1 MRATALLLAV
11 AAGISPAAYAAV
23 YTCTDPDGRTVFRD
37 VPCTRGERH
46 ADLTTAAPKSA
57 PRKRKQASASGT
69 EPALDQKKV
78 QRLVARLDQ
87 AMGKRNAKAVVAML
101 AEDAVVEV
109 PADRAGTPS
118 ELDRSGYERYL
129 AGVFDATDYVYRAA
143 PARVSV
149 AKAKPRA
156 SVVRTVQET
165 AWINGRRAVIEVKE
179 RLTIEPQGRG
189 LRIRA
194 LRKQIPM
201 PAR

>member
-11 AAGISPAAYAAV
+11 AAGVSPAAYAAV
-23 YTCTDPDGRTVFRD
+23 YTCTDADGHTVFRD
-37 VPCTRGERH
+37 VPCTRAERNV
-46 ADLTTAAPKSA
+46 DVSTPAPKSV
-57 PRKRKQASASGT
+57 PRKRKETTASGT

-78 QRLVARLDQ
+78 QRLVARLDV
-87 AMGKRNAKAVVAML
+87 AMGKRNAQAVVAML

-109 PADRAGTPS
+109 PADRTGTPS

-129 AGVFDATDYVYRAA
+129 ARVFGATDYAYRAA

-149 AKAKPRA
+149 AKRKPRA
-156 SVVRTVQET
+156 SIVRTIQET
-165 AWINGRRAVIEVKE
+165 VWINGRLAVIEVKE

-194 LRKQIPM
+194 LRKQMPM